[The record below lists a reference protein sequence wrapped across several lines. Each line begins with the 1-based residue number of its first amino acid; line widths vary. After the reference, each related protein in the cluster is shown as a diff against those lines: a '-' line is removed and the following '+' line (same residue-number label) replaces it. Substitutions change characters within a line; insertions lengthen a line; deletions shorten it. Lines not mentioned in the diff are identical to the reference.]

1 MSSRGA
7 ALAAAALVAALATQ
21 ALPSAQARRG
31 AAPARQPAN
40 ATRTEPAMF
49 TCPNVLGDGVRTG
62 RTYCDV
68 TIGRS
73 ADQGNVIP
81 LPPHTGPVI
90 LTFDLHNRHTYSEE
104 LAKTPR
110 GYRRYTATIGV
121 MALDNTLLSRFVVH
135 NEVRTAMDLFDRIS
149 GGAGAGGVKAVAPT
163 GVESVRLS
171 IDAPETSVSILAE
184 KLTEDRLGPD
194 LISETF
200 TTVGRPA
207 AVISNVM
214 LEYRPGPAPRA
225 PARRR

>member
-1 MSSRGA
+1 MSRPA
-7 ALAAAALVAALATQ
+7 ALAAVALAAALA
-21 ALPSAQARRG
+21 APAVPSAQARRG
-31 AAPARQPAN
+31 STPARQAAT
-40 ATRTEPAMF
+40 ATRTEPAKF

-68 TIGRS
+68 TIGR
-73 ADQGNVIP
+73 AAEQGIIIP
-81 LPPHTGPVI
+81 LPPHTGPVTLI
-90 LTFDLHNRHTYSEE
+90 FDLHNRHTYSEE
-104 LAKTPR
+104 LAKTSR

-135 NEVRTAMDLFDRIS
+135 NEVRAAADLFDRIA

-163 GVESVRLS
+163 GIESVRLS
-171 IDAPETSVSILAE
+171 IDAAETSVSILGE
-184 KLTEDRLGPD
+184 KLTEDRVDAGP
-194 LISETF
+194 ISDTF
-200 TTVGRPA
+200 TAEGRPV